1 MQSATMKRL
10 MSLQGTKDVG
20 AHIFS
25 PGWGRRNGSVG
36 AWPKG
41 AGAWQMRVA
50 ERRPFPASSVAEN
63 GSKIA
68 NRNSLWGR
76 KCYNDSAISS
86 MRTSYAR
93 ANATGTTVLCM

>member
-68 NRNSLWGR
+68 NRNSLCLWEKRG
-76 KCYNDSAISS
+76 YSPIITISS
-86 MRTSYAR
+86 SKHSTS
-93 ANATGTTVLCM
+93 